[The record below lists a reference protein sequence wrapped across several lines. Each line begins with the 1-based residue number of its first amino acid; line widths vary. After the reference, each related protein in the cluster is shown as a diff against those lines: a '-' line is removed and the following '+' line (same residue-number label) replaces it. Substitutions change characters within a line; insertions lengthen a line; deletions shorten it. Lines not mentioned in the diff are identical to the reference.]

1 MTDADSTD
9 PADRSDPPPSVPAAP
24 RPRGGSGGDDDT
36 LRAVV
41 RRYEL
46 PLTQYAARITG
57 CRERARDAVQDTFLR
72 FQQSAPPGLAQAEG
86 DLPKW
91 LFTVCRHR
99 ALDICRKE
107 NRMTYLDHEPNAA
120 EPSPEPG
127 PAESLARKEA
137 ANFLLRILE
146 KLPPRQQEVIQL
158 KFQNGLS
165 YKEISEVTQLSVT
178 NVGFLIHQGIKALR
192 RQHAALAGQYIHLH
206 ESNTPTAA
214 AAASI
219 LPHTAT
225 P

>member
-1 MTDADSTD
+1 MTDQ
-9 PADRSDPPPSVPAAP
+9 PPSPPEHDVP
-24 RPRGGSGGDDDT
+24 
-36 LRAVV
+36 AVV

-57 CRERARDAVQDTFLR
+57 CWERARDAVQDTFLR
-72 FQQSAPPGLAQAEG
+72 YGNLTPGTLTG
-86 DLPKW
+86 DPAKW

-107 NRMTYLDHEPNAA
+107 HRMTYLDPQTAEG

-137 ANFLLRILE
+137 AGFLLHILA

-165 YKEISEVTQLSVT
+165 YLEISEITQISVS
-178 NVGFLIHQGIKALR
+178 NVGFLIHRGLKAMR
-192 RQHAALAGQYIHLH
+192 EQHAALAGQYVAVK
-206 ESNTPTAA
+206 P
-214 AAASI
+214 
-219 LPHTAT
+219 
-225 P
+225 

>member
-1 MTDADSTD
+1 M
-9 PADRSDPPPSVPAAP
+9 
-24 RPRGGSGGDDDT
+24 RGI
-36 LRAVV
+36 V

-57 CRERARDAVQDTFLR
+57 CRERARDAVQDTFVR
-72 FQQSAPPGLAQAEG
+72 WQRSAPAGLPDA

-107 NRMTYLDHEPNAA
+107 HRMTYLDQETTAA
-120 EPSPEPG
+120 EPSPDPG
-127 PAESLARKEA
+127 PAETLARKEA
-137 ANFLLRILE
+137 AGFLLRILE

-206 ESNTPTAA
+206 EDPVPAA
-214 AAASI
+214 PSI
-219 LPHTAT
+219 LPNTAT

>member
-1 MTDADSTD
+1 MTDPSPDD
-9 PADRSDPPPSVPAAP
+9 PEQVMRS
-24 RPRGGSGGDDDT
+24 
-36 LRAVV
+36 VV

-46 PLTQYAARITG
+46 PLTQYAMRITG

-72 FQQSAPPGLAQAEG
+72 LGKLPPGTLTG
-86 DLPKW
+86 DPAKW

-107 NRMTYLDHEPNAA
+107 HRMTYLDQETAEAA
-120 EPSPEPG
+120 PSPDPG

-137 ANFLLRILE
+137 AGFLLQILS

-165 YKEISEVTQLSVT
+165 YLEISEITQLSVS
-178 NVGFLIHQGIKALR
+178 NVGFLIHRGIKAMR
-192 RQHAALAGQYIHLH
+192 EQHAALAGQYVAVDR
-206 ESNTPTAA
+206 PGAA
-214 AAASI
+214 FSI
-219 LPHTAT
+219 LPKPAT

>member
-1 MTDADSTD
+1 MTEQS
-9 PADRSDPPPSVPAAP
+9 PSPPEHDLP
-24 RPRGGSGGDDDT
+24 
-36 LRAVV
+36 AVV

-72 FQQSAPPGLAQAEG
+72 FGTLAPGTLVG
-86 DLPKW
+86 DPAKW

-107 NRMTYLDHEPNAA
+107 HRMTYLDQQTAEG

-127 PAESLARKEA
+127 PAETLARKEA
-137 ANFLLRILE
+137 AGFLLQILA

-165 YKEISEVTQLSVT
+165 YLEISEITQLSVS
-178 NVGFLIHQGIKALR
+178 NVGFLIHRGLKAMR
-192 RQHAALAGQYIHLH
+192 EQHAALAGQYVAVK
-206 ESNTPTAA
+206 P
-214 AAASI
+214 
-219 LPHTAT
+219 
-225 P
+225 